1 MNKVEL
7 LMPAG
12 DLEILK
18 AAFNN
23 GADAVYL
30 GLNNFNARHMAKN
43 FTHEELKEGLDY
55 AHMLAKKVYV
65 TLNTLVFEDEFE
77 ALKKEIDFLYN
88 VGVDALIVQDLGI
101 IEYISNAYPDFEL
114 HASTQMHIHNL
125 NGAKFITEHGVKRVV
140 LARETPLS
148 VIKEITNEG
157 IEVET
162 FVHGAL
168 CVSYSGQCLM
178 SSFLSDRSANRG
190 MCAQYCRMKYRLIDT
205 VSNEVTNANYKLS
218 MKDLCTIENLK
229 DILDSG
235 VASLKIEGRLKS
247 KEYVSYLAK
256 TYRNAID
263 NYYNG
268 LDCSIESKTLD
279 DLKRLFNRGQT
290 EGFISNIDPETTIN
304 EHRPNHIGVRIG
316 KVVDHS
322 SKRIDIKLS
331 SPVNQFDGIRVL
343 NKKEDQGLIL
353 NKIYLNGQLVNSA
366 KAGDI
371 INIYFDNSLS
381 NGDEVY
387 LTKDNNLEKEITKD
401 INNIQFKHQV
411 NGLLYLDGNEL
422 TLNVNDE
429 NTYISKAIQIELNI
443 AKNEIDLKRI
453 EEAILSTGDT
463 PYEFSNLDIQLDS
476 KYFIPLSIVKNL
488 RRQALDLFKE
498 EKIKVN
504 RCGKVEYQYN
514 LKPQDH
520 KKYEVI
526 EDIYKDSY
534 IYKLFIN
541 EQEVESS
548 IYPLVI
554 KEDNKRKA
562 YIYQLVSEMG
572 DLYKTENCIV
582 MPTMNITNSYA
593 MAFLY
598 KLGVLN
604 IFMSYELN
612 EIKYERLLKS
622 FKDKY
627 CFMPNIGYFK
637 SGRIVLMYLKSKI
650 INNDSTYLLEDLKG
664 RRFPL
669 YIDNNDITYIYSNVE
684 TEESLDKLGIESN
697 IKRYL
702 NFSNGD
708 LHKKR

>member
-148 VIKEITNEG
+148 VIKEITSEG

-190 MCAQYCRMKYRLIDT
+190 MCAQYCRMKYRLIDSKT
-205 VSNEVTNANYKLS
+205 DEVTNANYKLS

-256 TYRNAID
+256 TYRIAID
-263 NYYNG
+263 NYYNN
-268 LDCSIESKTLD
+268 LDCSIDSKTLD
-279 DLKRLFNRGQT
+279 NLKRLFNRGQT
-290 EGFISNIDPETTIN
+290 EGFISNADPETTIN

-401 INNIQFKHQV
+401 INTIQFKHQV

-422 TLNVNDE
+422 TLNINDE
-429 NTYISKAIQIELNI
+429 NTYISKSIQIELNI

-453 EEAILSTGDT
+453 EEAITSTGDT
-463 PYEFSNLDIQLDS
+463 PYEFTNLDIQLDS

-504 RCGKVEYQYN
+504 RCSKVEYKYS
-514 LKPQDH
+514 LKPQVI
-520 KKYEVI
+520 KKYEII
-526 EDIYKDSY
+526 EDINHNSY
-534 IYKLFIN
+534 TYKLFIN
-541 EQEVESS
+541 EQEVETAD
-548 IYPLVI
+548 YPSVV
-554 KEDNKRKA
+554 KEDNKREK
-562 YIYQLVSEMG
+562 YTYQLVSEMG
-572 DLYKTENCIV
+572 DLYKTNNCIV

-612 EIKYERLLKS
+612 DVKYERLLKS

-627 CFMPNIGYFK
+627 GFTPNIGYFK

-650 INNDSTYLLEDLKG
+650 VDNDSTYLLEDLKG

-669 YIDNNDITYIYSNVE
+669 YIDNRLVTYIYSNVE

-697 IKRYL
+697 IKIYIH
-702 NFSNGD
+702 F
-708 LHKKR
+708 